1 MALEIKSI
9 KGTADVLPSDSY
21 KWQFVERKFLD
32 TAQKYGFGEIRVPT
46 FEDKRLF
53 IRSVGDTTDVVQKEM
68 YTFTD
73 QGGRELAL
81 RPEGTAG
88 VNRAVIENG
97 LINGALPVK
106 LSYAISC
113 FRAEKPQ
120 AGRMRE
126 FHQLGM
132 ELFGAFSP
140 SADAEVIA
148 FVDEFFR
155 LLGIRNISLEINSIG
170 CKECRK
176 NYHAALKSYFEARK
190 DRLCDTCLERLDKN
204 PLRILDCKNPDCKE
218 VAKDA
223 PVVLD
228 YLCDDCRAHF
238 EGLKKRLDAL
248 GVPYTVN
255 PRIVRGLDYYVR
267 TVFEFVSS
275 DLGAQSTVCGGGR
288 YDGLIK
294 SLGGPDQPGIGYAM
308 GVERLLMVMK
318 AQGIEIPA
326 PAPCD
331 LYIGSIGEEASVE
344 ALRLCGILRG
354 EGFSA
359 ECDIVGRSVKA
370 QMKYADKI
378 GARFSMVLGDNELA
392 EKKATVK
399 NMATGENAEVML
411 DGEPLKQ
418 FLYNAGLDGLSDSLK
433 GTLGG
438 ILENM
443 GTNPAPEGKE

>member
-132 ELFGAFSP
+132 ELFGASSP

-228 YLCDDCRAHF
+228 YLCDDCKAHF

-399 NMATGENAEVML
+399 NMATGENAEVTL
-411 DGEPLKQ
+411 DGDGLKQYLYGAELEALSDPLKDT
-418 FLYNAGLDGLSDSLK
+418 LTGL
-433 GTLGG
+433 
-438 ILENM
+438 LENM
-443 GTNPAPEGKE
+443 KANPAPEGKE

>member
-21 KWQFVERKFLD
+21 KWQFVERLFLD
-32 TAQKYGFGEIRVPT
+32 TARLYGFNEIRIPT

-68 YTFTD
+68 YSFTD

-88 VNRAVIENG
+88 VNRAVIESG

-106 LSYAISC
+106 LAYNLSC

-132 ELFGAFSP
+132 ELFGSASP
-140 SADAEVIA
+140 SADAEIIS
-148 FVDEFFR
+148 FVDHFFGV
-155 LLGIRNISLEINSIG
+155 LGIKNVSLEINSIG
-170 CKECRK
+170 CPHCRK
-176 NYHAALKSYFEARK
+176 NYHAALKAYFEERK
-190 DRLCDTCLERLDKN
+190 EHLCETCLGRLEKN
-204 PLRILDCKNPDCKE
+204 PLRILDCKNPECHE
-218 VAKDA
+218 IAKDA

-238 EGLKKRLDAL
+238 EGLKKRLDTL
-248 GVPYTVN
+248 NISYTVN

-267 TVFEFVSS
+267 TVFEFVSG
-275 DLGAQSTVCGGGR
+275 DLGAQSTICGGGR
-288 YDGLIK
+288 YDGLLG
-294 SLGGPDQPGIGYAM
+294 SLGGADQPGIGSAM

-326 PAPCD
+326 PASCD
-331 LYIGSIGEEASVE
+331 LYIGSMGEEASVK
-344 ALRLCGILRG
+344 ALGLAASLRE

-359 ECDIVGRSVKA
+359 ECDIIGRSVKA

-378 GARFSMVLGDNELA
+378 GARYSMILGDNELA
-392 EKKATVK
+392 ENKAKIK
-399 NMATGENAEVML
+399 NMATGETSEVAL
-411 DGEPLKQ
+411 DDETLTR
-418 FLYNAGLDGLSDSLK
+418 FFYDAGIDDLSESIKD
-433 GTLGG
+433 TLGG
-438 ILENM
+438 FTIE
-443 GTNPAPEGKE
+443 

>member
-132 ELFGAFSP
+132 ELFGASSP

-228 YLCDDCRAHF
+228 YLCDDCKAHF

-326 PAPCD
+326 PAACD

-344 ALRLCGILRG
+344 ALRLCGILRK

-433 GTLGG
+433 GTLTGL
-438 ILENM
+438 LENM
-443 GTNPAPEGKE
+443 KANPAPEGKE

>member
-132 ELFGAFSP
+132 ELFGASSP

-359 ECDIVGRSVKA
+359 EYDIVGRSVKA

>member
-21 KWQFVERKFLD
+21 KWQFVERLFLD
-32 TAQKYGFGEIRVPT
+32 TARLYGFNEIRIPT

-68 YTFTD
+68 YSFTD

-88 VNRAVIENG
+88 VNRAVIESG

-106 LSYAISC
+106 LAYNLSC

-132 ELFGAFSP
+132 ELFGSASP
-140 SADAEVIA
+140 SADAEIIS
-148 FVDEFFR
+148 FVDHFFGV
-155 LLGIRNISLEINSIG
+155 LGIKNVSLEINSIG
-170 CKECRK
+170 CPHCRK
-176 NYHAALKSYFEARK
+176 NYHAALKAYFEERK
-190 DRLCDTCLERLDKN
+190 EHLCETCLGRLEKN
-204 PLRILDCKNPDCKE
+204 PLRILDCKSPECHE
-218 VAKDA
+218 IAKDA

-238 EGLKKRLDAL
+238 EGLKKRLDTL
-248 GVPYTVN
+248 NISYTVN

-267 TVFEFVSS
+267 TVFEFVSG
-275 DLGAQSTVCGGGR
+275 DLGAQSTICGGGR
-288 YDGLIK
+288 YDGLLG
-294 SLGGPDQPGIGYAM
+294 SLGGADQPGIGYAM

-331 LYIGSIGEEASVE
+331 LYIGSMGEEASVK
-344 ALRLCGILRG
+344 ALGLAASLRE

-359 ECDIVGRSVKA
+359 ECDIIGRSVKA

-378 GARFSMVLGDNELA
+378 GARYSMILGDNELA
-392 EKKATVK
+392 ENKAKIK
-399 NMATGENAEVML
+399 NMATGETSEVAL
-411 DGEPLKQ
+411 DDETLTR
-418 FLYNAGLDGLSDSLK
+418 FFYDAGIDDLSESIKD
-433 GTLGG
+433 TLGG
-438 ILENM
+438 FTIE
-443 GTNPAPEGKE
+443 

>member
-228 YLCDDCRAHF
+228 YLCDDCKAHF

-399 NMATGENAEVML
+399 NMATGENAEVTL

-418 FLYNAGLDGLSDSLK
+418 FLYNAGLDSLSDSLK

>member
-21 KWQFVERKFLD
+21 KWQFVERLFLD
-32 TAQKYGFGEIRVPT
+32 TARLYGFNEIRIPT

-68 YTFTD
+68 YSFTD

-88 VNRAVIENG
+88 VNRAVIESG

-106 LSYAISC
+106 LAYNLSC

-132 ELFGAFSP
+132 ELFGSASP
-140 SADAEVIA
+140 SADAEIIS
-148 FVDEFFR
+148 FVDHFFGV
-155 LLGIRNISLEINSIG
+155 LGIKNVSLEINSIG
-170 CKECRK
+170 CPHCRK
-176 NYHAALKSYFEARK
+176 NYHAALKAYFEERK
-190 DRLCDTCLERLDKN
+190 EHLCETCLGRLEKN
-204 PLRILDCKNPDCKE
+204 PLRILDCKSPECHE
-218 VAKDA
+218 IAKDA

-238 EGLKKRLDAL
+238 EGLKKRLDTL
-248 GVPYTVN
+248 NISYTVN

-267 TVFEFVSS
+267 TVFEFVSG
-275 DLGAQSTVCGGGR
+275 DLGAQSTICGGGR
-288 YDGLIK
+288 YDGLLG
-294 SLGGPDQPGIGYAM
+294 SLGGADQPGIGYAM

-326 PAPCD
+326 PASCD
-331 LYIGSIGEEASVE
+331 LYIGSMGEEASVK
-344 ALRLCGILRG
+344 ALGLAASLRE

-359 ECDIVGRSVKA
+359 ECDIIGRSVKA

-378 GARFSMVLGDNELA
+378 GARYSMILGDNELA
-392 EKKATVK
+392 ENKAKIK
-399 NMATGENAEVML
+399 NMATGETSEVAL
-411 DGEPLKQ
+411 DDETLTR
-418 FLYNAGLDGLSDSLK
+418 FFYDAGIDDLSESIKD
-433 GTLGG
+433 TLGA
-438 ILENM
+438 IE
-443 GTNPAPEGKE
+443 

>member
-21 KWQFVERKFLD
+21 KWQFVERLFLD
-32 TAQKYGFGEIRVPT
+32 TARLYGFNEIRIPT

-68 YTFTD
+68 YSFTD

-88 VNRAVIENG
+88 VNRAVIESG

-106 LSYAISC
+106 LAYNLSC

-132 ELFGAFSP
+132 ELFGSASP
-140 SADAEVIA
+140 SADAEIIS
-148 FVDEFFR
+148 FVNHFFGV
-155 LLGIRNISLEINSIG
+155 LGIKNVSLEINSIG
-170 CKECRK
+170 CPHCRK
-176 NYHAALKSYFEARK
+176 NYHAALKAYFEERK
-190 DRLCDTCLERLDKN
+190 EHLCETCLGRLEKN
-204 PLRILDCKNPDCKE
+204 PLRILDCKNPECHE
-218 VAKDA
+218 IAKDA

-238 EGLKKRLDAL
+238 EGLKKRLDTL
-248 GVPYTVN
+248 NISYTVN

-267 TVFEFVSS
+267 TVFEFVSG
-275 DLGAQSTVCGGGR
+275 DLGAQSTICGGGR
-288 YDGLIK
+288 YDGLLG
-294 SLGGPDQPGIGYAM
+294 SLGGADQPGIGYAM

-318 AQGIEIPA
+318 AQEIEIPA
-326 PAPCD
+326 PASCD
-331 LYIGSIGEEASVE
+331 LYIGSMGEEASVK
-344 ALRLCGILRG
+344 ALGLAASLRE

-359 ECDIVGRSVKA
+359 ECDIIGRSVKA

-378 GARFSMVLGDNELA
+378 GARYSMILGDNELA
-392 EKKATVK
+392 ENKAKIK
-399 NMATGENAEVML
+399 NMATGETSEVAL
-411 DGEPLKQ
+411 DDETLTR
-418 FLYNAGLDGLSDSLK
+418 FFYDAGIDDLSESIKD
-433 GTLGG
+433 TLGG
-438 ILENM
+438 FTIE
-443 GTNPAPEGKE
+443 

>member
-132 ELFGAFSP
+132 ELFGASSP

-326 PAPCD
+326 PAPCA

-399 NMATGENAEVML
+399 NMATGENAEVTL
-411 DGEPLKQ
+411 DGDGLKQYLYGAELEALSDPLKDT
-418 FLYNAGLDGLSDSLK
+418 LTGL
-433 GTLGG
+433 
-438 ILENM
+438 LENM
-443 GTNPAPEGKE
+443 KANPAPEGKE

>member
-46 FEDKRLF
+46 FEDKWIF
-53 IRSVGDTTDVVQKEM
+53 IRWVGHTTDLVQEEM

-132 ELFGAFSP
+132 ELFGASSP

-399 NMATGENAEVML
+399 NMATGENAEVTL
-411 DGEPLKQ
+411 DGDGLKQYLYGAELEALSDPLKDT
-418 FLYNAGLDGLSDSLK
+418 LTGL
-433 GTLGG
+433 
-438 ILENM
+438 LENM
-443 GTNPAPEGKE
+443 KANPAPEGKE

>member
-9 KGTADVLPSDSY
+9 KGTADVLPSESY
-21 KWQFVERKFLD
+21 KWQFVERLFLD
-32 TAQKYGFGEIRVPT
+32 TARLYGFGEIRIPT

-106 LSYAISC
+106 LSYALSC

-132 ELFGAFSP
+132 ELFGSASP

-148 FVDEFFR
+148 FVNNFFG
-155 LLGIRNISLEINSIG
+155 LLGVQNISLEINSIG
-170 CKECRK
+170 CPTCRK
-176 NYHAALKSYFEARK
+176 EYHAALRAYFESRK
-190 DRLCDTCLERLDKN
+190 EQLCETCLGRLEKN
-204 PLRILDCKNPDCKE
+204 PLRILDCKNPECHE
-218 VAKDA
+218 IAKDA

-228 YLCDDCRAHF
+228 YLCDDCKAHF

-248 GVPYTVN
+248 NICYTVN

-288 YDGLIK
+288 YDGLLG
-294 SLGGPDQPGIGYAM
+294 SLGGADQPGIGYGM
-308 GVERLLMVMK
+308 GIERLLMVLE

-326 PAPCD
+326 PDPCD
-331 LYIGSIGEEASVE
+331 LYIGSIGEDAAVR
-344 ALRLCGILRG
+344 ALALVSSLRE

-378 GARFSMVLGDNELA
+378 GARYSMILGDNELA
-392 EKKATVK
+392 ENQAKLK
-399 NMATGENAEVML
+399 NMQTGETVDISLDENAL
-411 DGEPLKQ
+411 AQ
-418 FLYNAGLDGLSDSLK
+418 FFYNAGIDDLTESLK
-433 GTLGG
+433 GTLVEA
-438 ILENM
+438 LEGM
-443 GTNPAPEGKE
+443 SPVQL

>member
-21 KWQFVERKFLD
+21 KWQFVERLFLD
-32 TAQKYGFGEIRVPT
+32 TARLYGFNEIRIPT

-68 YTFTD
+68 YSFTD

-88 VNRAVIENG
+88 VNRAVIESG

-106 LSYAISC
+106 LAYNLSC

-132 ELFGAFSP
+132 ELFGSASP
-140 SADAEVIA
+140 SADAEIIS
-148 FVDEFFR
+148 FVDHFFGV
-155 LLGIRNISLEINSIG
+155 LGIKNVSLEINSIG
-170 CKECRK
+170 CPHCRK
-176 NYHAALKSYFEARK
+176 NYHAALKAYFEERK
-190 DRLCDTCLERLDKN
+190 EHLCETCLGRLEKN
-204 PLRILDCKNPDCKE
+204 PLRILDCKNSECHE
-218 VAKDA
+218 IAKDA

-238 EGLKKRLDAL
+238 EGLKKRLDTL
-248 GVPYTVN
+248 NISYTVN

-267 TVFEFVSS
+267 TVFEFVSG
-275 DLGAQSTVCGGGR
+275 DLGAQSTICGGGR
-288 YDGLIK
+288 YDGLLG
-294 SLGGPDQPGIGYAM
+294 SLGGADQPGIGYAM

-326 PAPCD
+326 PASCD
-331 LYIGSIGEEASVE
+331 LYIGSMGEEASVK
-344 ALRLCGILRG
+344 ALGLAASLRE

-359 ECDIVGRSVKA
+359 ECDIIGRSVKA

-378 GARFSMVLGDNELA
+378 GARYSMILGDNELA
-392 EKKATVK
+392 ENKAKIK
-399 NMATGENAEVML
+399 NMATGETSEVAL
-411 DGEPLKQ
+411 DDETLTR
-418 FLYNAGLDGLSDSLK
+418 FFYDAGIDDLSESIKD
-433 GTLGG
+433 TLGA
-438 ILENM
+438 IE
-443 GTNPAPEGKE
+443 

>member
-132 ELFGAFSP
+132 ELFGASSP

-326 PAPCD
+326 PAPCN

-399 NMATGENAEVML
+399 NMMTGENAEVTL
-411 DGEPLKQ
+411 DGDGLKQYLYGAELEALSDPLKDT
-418 FLYNAGLDGLSDSLK
+418 LTGL
-433 GTLGG
+433 
-438 ILENM
+438 LENM
-443 GTNPAPEGKE
+443 KTNPAPEGKE

>member
-132 ELFGAFSP
+132 ELFGASSP

-248 GVPYTVN
+248 GVSYTVN